1 MLMCTH
7 KALRKHFSKC
17 VDLVRNLTHF
27 VKKKFKVL
35 WFYSKFNALWIYFS
49 KCVAT
54 PPPFF
59 FYLLGIFFSWL
70 SRFWWRTPPPLSK
83 TMIHVCAWRTKKW
96 RLMMVVY
103 MELCRVYT
111 NPCSF
116 CIWSFIGHQL
126 NNRQSYFCTSNRIW
140 YFCI

>member
-1 MLMCTH
+1 MCTH

-27 VKKKFKVL
+27 VKK
-35 WFYSKFNALWIYFS
+35 NS
-49 KCVAT
+49 KC
-54 PPPFF
+54 FDF
-59 FYLLGIFFSWL
+59 IQNLMHFEFIFQSVL
-70 SRFWWRTPPPLSK
+70 RPPPLLPFRNFFFADCQGFGVGPPPPTSK

-111 NPCSF
+111 NPCLF

-140 YFCI
+140 YFSI

>member
-1 MLMCTH
+1 MCTH

-27 VKKKFKVL
+27 VKK
-35 WFYSKFNALWIYFS
+35 NS
-49 KCVAT
+49 KCFDFIQNLMHFEFIFQSVLR
-54 PPPFF
+54 PPLLPFRNF
-59 FYLLGIFFSWL
+59 FFSWL
-70 SRFWWRTPPPLSK
+70 SRFWCRTPPPPLPK

-111 NPCSF
+111 NPCLF